1 VLFELEL
8 DAVLMRVVPAFEPF
22 SKIQAVERD
31 ISMWVA
37 DSVTHAQLM
46 ACIDATPIQPL
57 LRGATLFDVYRPKA
71 QADTPVAEKSLAIRL
86 VLKRDD
92 AVLTE
97 QEIEAAV
104 GAVVQRMG
112 DVLGARQR
120 A

>member
-1 VLFELEL
+1 
-8 DAVLMRVVPAFEPF
+8 
-22 SKIQAVERD
+22 
-31 ISMWVA
+31 
-37 DSVTHAQLM
+37 
-46 ACIDATPIQPL
+46 
-57 LRGATLFDVYRPKA
+57 VYRPKT
-71 QADTPVAEKSLAIRL
+71 QAGTPVAEKSLAIRL

-97 QEIEAAV
+97 QEIESAV